1 MRHSAGSMKQW
12 CKLACVDRK
21 VIKALRQVKKHKDPY
36 LSAVVA
42 KMWQATAQL
51 EISGYMNSV
60 VIFLAVV
67 INDLHKYI

>member
-1 MRHSAGSMKQW
+1 M
-12 CKLACVDRK
+12 
-21 VIKALRQVKKHKDPY
+21 IKALTQVKKHKDPY

-67 INDLHKYI
+67 INDLYKYI